1 MPQELLRLILAQVF
15 LHAAM
20 TGLRMSGPLLVLY
33 LGLGEIWVGVLVALF
48 SVTQVF
54 LSLPAGRVVDRM
66 GLRTPMHISFVL
78 ASLGCLAAFIWP
90 ILPVLGLAALLC
102 GAATGLTIIA
112 LQRHVGQMATNPE
125 QLRNYFSWLSLGPAF
140 SNFLGPVFAG
150 ALIDGFG
157 HRWAFLGLAFLP
169 LISAWLIHPV
179 ASRPVVTA
187 QSHSRPR
194 SWDLLRHAPL
204 RRLLLINW
212 LLATCWDVHTFMV
225 PVLGHERGLSASA
238 IGAILGGFA
247 LTAAVIRLILPWVGR
262 AWREWQ
268 LIAVAMLSSC
278 VLLFIYPF
286 MSQALSMGLLSAGLG
301 IFLGMVQP
309 MVVSMLHHISPEHRR
324 GEALGLRLMAI
335 NASSAVMPMLMGVLG
350 GALGVFGVFW
360 SVSALVGLGARQCW
374 HFKRLPQ
381 PE

>member
-15 LHAAM
+15 LHSAM
-20 TGLRMSGPLLVLY
+20 TGLRMSGPLLVLH
-33 LGLGEIWVGVLVALF
+33 LGLGEVWVGVLVALF
-48 SVTQVF
+48 AVTQVF
-54 LSLPAGRVVDRM
+54 LSLPAGRLVDRL
-66 GLRTPMHISFVL
+66 GLRTPMHISFTLSSV
-78 ASLGCLAAFIWP
+78 ACLVAFIWP
-90 ILPVLGLAALLC
+90 NLAVLSVAALLC

-112 LQRHVGQMATNPE
+112 LQRHVGQMAQSPD
-125 QLRNYFSWLSLGPAF
+125 QLRDFFSWLSLGPAF
-140 SNFLGPVFAG
+140 SNFMGPLFAG

-179 ASRPVVTA
+179 AARPTPQGSVASRP
-187 QSHSRPR
+187 H
-194 SWDLLRHAPL
+194 SWDLLQLAPL

-212 LLATCWDVHTFMV
+212 LLATCWDVHTFMI
-225 PVLGHERGLSASA
+225 PVLGHDRGLSASA

-247 LTAAVIRLILPWVGR
+247 LTAAGIRLILPWVGR
-262 AWREWQ
+262 SWREWQ
-268 LIAVAMLSSC
+268 LIAVAMVCSC

-309 MVVSMLHHISPEHRR
+309 MVVSMLHQISPENRR

-335 NASSAVMPMLMGVLG
+335 NASSAVMPMLMGLLG

-360 SVSALVGLGARQCW
+360 SVSALVGFGARQCW
-374 HFKRLPQ
+374 YFKRLP
-381 PE
+381 PSE

>member
-1 MPQELLRLILAQVF
+1 
-15 LHAAM
+15 
-20 TGLRMSGPLLVLY
+20 
-33 LGLGEIWVGVLVALF
+33 
-48 SVTQVF
+48 
-54 LSLPAGRVVDRM
+54 
-66 GLRTPMHISFVL
+66 
-78 ASLGCLAAFIWP
+78 
-90 ILPVLGLAALLC
+90 
-102 GAATGLTIIA
+102 
-112 LQRHVGQMATNPE
+112 
-125 QLRNYFSWLSLGPAF
+125 
-140 SNFLGPVFAG
+140 
-150 ALIDGFG
+150 
-157 HRWAFLGLAFLP
+157 
-169 LISAWLIHPV
+169 
-179 ASRPVVTA
+179 
-187 QSHSRPR
+187 
-194 SWDLLRHAPL
+194 
-204 RRLLLINW
+204 
-212 LLATCWDVHTFMV
+212 MV